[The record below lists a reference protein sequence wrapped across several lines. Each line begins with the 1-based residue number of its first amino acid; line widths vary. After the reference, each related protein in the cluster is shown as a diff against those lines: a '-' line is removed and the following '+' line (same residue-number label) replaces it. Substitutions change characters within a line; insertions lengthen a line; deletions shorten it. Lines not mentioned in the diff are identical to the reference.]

1 MSKSNAKKPVLSDE
15 ERRARMAAL
24 TSDVA
29 AINLLD
35 GGNMPVATP
44 APAPAAT
51 MPAAESTP
59 PAPVAPVASTA
70 TAAPASP
77 EPVIAPQPASSPK
90 AASPDASRSTASAA
104 SAADEEAEPVDRGGE
119 ELPTAT
125 APAGSGELDVAA
137 LFAPATGKKDTTL
150 RITAA
155 HQQFFSQLGVVLG
168 NGASAPDIIHNILTQ
183 FRAQH
188 EATLSRLVRRALS
201 KQFR

>member
-35 GGNMPVATP
+35 GGNMPVA
-44 APAPAAT
+44 AAT
-51 MPAAESTP
+51 
-59 PAPVAPVASTA
+59 
-70 TAAPASP
+70 
-77 EPVIAPQPASSPK
+77 
-90 AASPDASRSTASAA
+90 
-104 SAADEEAEPVDRGGE
+104 
-119 ELPTAT
+119 PTAT
-125 APAGSGELDVAA
+125 APAAESVSPAPTTPVVSTATVAPPAFEPVTTPQPASLPKVARPDAGRPATPAASAAAAEEEPVDRVGEELPAATTPAGGGELDVAA

-168 NGASAPDIIHNILTQ
+168 NGTSAPDIIHNILTQ